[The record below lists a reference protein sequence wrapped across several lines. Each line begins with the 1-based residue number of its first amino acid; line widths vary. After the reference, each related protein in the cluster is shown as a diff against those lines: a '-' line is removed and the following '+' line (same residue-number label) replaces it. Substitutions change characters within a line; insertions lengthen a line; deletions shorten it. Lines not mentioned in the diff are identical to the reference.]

1 MLLAKSYRPTC
12 LFVILIYKT
21 PKMAQNPQAA
31 AAAAAA
37 APAAP
42 ALAPGQVPAPRQAPL
57 ARPVVVPPTFG
68 GASQDDW
75 HCFIARFDAACVVN
89 GYRDAERLQFLPC
102 CFKESAFTTYQTIL
116 AAHPQYTYVEMCTE
130 LGLRFAPPQQS
141 RLLEAEFRARLKRST
156 ESQAEFAAALQRL
169 AARAFPGQQGPLLDR
184 LTLNQFIDGQVN
196 SDLRLHI
203 RTSSPAALDA
213 AVRRAYEVA
222 AILEVENRR
231 SLPVPTPACA
241 ALTASMPQAHSA
253 GPLADP
259 TPTSSATVAHVAPS
273 STSSSTDPLVL
284 SLLSKISDQLA
295 DLQVFSATSAPS
307 PRAYSDDT
315 RAPRGRGHSVF
326 PRSAPMSGPTRFPGS
341 SNRNP
346 PPYNGT
352 GRGLYDGAR
361 DRGCF
366 NCSDPSH
373 FRRDCPHSTRGGRP
387 SGNRY

>member
-1 MLLAKSYRPTC
+1 M
-12 LFVILIYKT
+12 FVILIYTT

-31 AAAAAA
+31 AAAPAAAAA

-42 ALAPGQVPAPRQAPL
+42 ALAPGQFLAPRQAPL

-89 GYRDAERLQFLPC
+89 GYLDAEMMQFLPC

-130 LGLRFAPPQQS
+130 LGLRFEPPQQS
-141 RLLEAEFRARLKRST
+141 RLLEAGFRARLKRST

-231 SLPVPTPACA
+231 
-241 ALTASMPQAHSA
+241 
-253 GPLADP
+253 GP
-259 TPTSSATVAHVAPS
+259 
-273 STSSSTDPLVL
+273 
-284 SLLSKISDQLA
+284 
-295 DLQVFSATSAPS
+295 
-307 PRAYSDDT
+307 
-315 RAPRGRGHSVF
+315 
-326 PRSAPMSGPTRFPGS
+326 PGS
-341 SNRNP
+341 HTSLRCP
-346 PPYNGT
+346 DRLYASGSGT
-352 GRGLYDGAR
+352 L
-361 DRGCF
+361 
-366 NCSDPSH
+366 
-373 FRRDCPHSTRGGRP
+373 RRSTRGSDSYVQCHRGPRSSEFDFELHRP
-387 SGNRY
+387 ARTIVVEQNFGPAR